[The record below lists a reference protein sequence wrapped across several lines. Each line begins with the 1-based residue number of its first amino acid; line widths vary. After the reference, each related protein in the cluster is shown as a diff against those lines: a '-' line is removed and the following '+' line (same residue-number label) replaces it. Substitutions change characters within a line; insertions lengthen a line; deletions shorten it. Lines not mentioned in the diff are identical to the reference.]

1 MGRLRQWVGLA
12 LCISA
17 ITLVLAWIGTPSPPL
32 FGSLLGASAFAF
44 ITSSVPAEHRPSI
57 PRSVF
62 LVAQATVGLMVGAQV
77 DLDALQAF
85 GSDWPAILGVTLATL
100 VASTVSGL
108 ALCRY
113 GVNAAT
119 GVFST
124 IAGGASGMSAIADD
138 LGADARVV
146 AVIQYLR
153 VLIVLVTLPTIVALA
168 FSPDRGDPIG
178 SEGAVSGGRAYLFVV
193 VAIILGIAV
202 GKAAHFP
209 SPAVLG
215 GLLVGLGLALTPYFG
230 DVEVPGWIGATA
242 FAMIGAQVGLRFT
255 KQTMVAIGRMLPMA
269 ILVIV
274 LVIAACAG
282 LGVLLAEVTGET
294 RLDAYLA
301 TTPGGLPAVLAT
313 SAETSGN
320 ITFVTAVQIMRLLL
334 VLLLAPLV
342 ARILLRGSIDPQD

>member
-153 VLIVLVTLPTIVALA
+153 VLIVLVTLPTIVALV

-215 GLLVGLGLALTPYFG
+215 GSA
-230 DVEVPGWIGATA
+230 
-242 FAMIGAQVGLRFT
+242 
-255 KQTMVAIGRMLPMA
+255 GRA
-269 ILVIV
+269 R
-274 LVIAACAG
+274 
-282 LGVLLAEVTGET
+282 T
-294 RLDAYLA
+294 RAD
-301 TTPGGLPAVLAT
+301 AVLRRCRGPRMDRRHGVRHDRRA
-313 SAETSGN
+313 GR
-320 ITFVTAVQIMRLLL
+320 TAVHRSRPWWRSDECCRWRSL
-334 VLLLAPLV
+334 
-342 ARILLRGSIDPQD
+342 SSSS